1 MIETTKRVNW
11 IRECALSCQ
20 ECPHDETG
28 CTDLCQMLGA
38 YDFVKAKYYGMQD
51 RAEQAEAEREELAE
65 ILEDLITEAAEVL
78 PDNCEA
84 LKVALTAVSKKP

>member
-1 MIETTKRVNW
+1 
-11 IRECALSCQ
+11 
-20 ECPHDETG
+20 
-28 CTDLCQMLGA
+28 MLGA